1 MFDFQPKI
9 ARIRY
14 DKVPHL
20 NPLPRGEEGAL
31 APGEGKRPPL
41 QIRQVSVAIPQ
52 RSIAERNLDIA
63 GGLNHL
69 AIRRYQPQAINRIGD
84 GYVADLIVLIADH

>member
-52 RSIAERNLDIA
+52 RSIAE
-63 GGLNHL
+63 
-69 AIRRYQPQAINRIGD
+69 
-84 GYVADLIVLIADH
+84 